1 MKKRTREVLTELEE
15 LGTAQNRKVYGRH
28 GVTGE
33 LYGVS
38 YAHLERLEKRYR
50 GEHEL
55 ALELWES
62 GIHDARILAS
72 QIADAEALTAKVL
85 DAWLRAVD
93 NHVLGDAVAQAAA
106 RSPKGPRCA
115 KRWRARKGEWAAA
128 TGWNL
133 YGRLVPELDS
143 SEHQETLV
151 EIEER
156 IRESPNRV
164 RHAMNGALIAIG
176 SEGDTL
182 QRAAIAVAKR
192 IGVVE
197 VDHGET
203 GCKTPSAIPYI
214 KKTVAHRQYQ
224 DAMRRKRAAD
234 KARAARKKKAA
245 KKKAAKKA

>member
-1 MKKRTREVLTELEE
+1 VKKQTREVLAELEA

-38 YAHLERLEKRYR
+38 YAHLKALEKRLR

-72 QIADAEALTAKVL
+72 QIASGEKLTAKVL
-85 DAWLRAVD
+85 DAWLRDVD

-106 RSPKGPRCA
+106 RSSKAARCA
-115 KRWRARKGEWAAA
+115 ARWRGRKGEWAAA

-133 YGRLVPELDS
+133 YGRLVPSLEPAELKA
-143 SEHQETLV
+143 TLK
-151 EIEER
+151 EIEAA
-156 IRESPNRV
+156 IASSPNRV

-176 SEGDTL
+176 SEGGAL
-182 QRAAIAVAKR
+182 QKAAVAAAKR
-192 IGVVE
+192 IGAVK
-197 VDHGET
+197 VDHGQT
-203 GCKTPSAIPYI
+203 GCKTPAAIPYI
-214 KKTVAHRQYQ
+214 KKTVAHRKQQ
-224 DAMRRKRAAD
+224 AAK
-234 KARAARKKKAA
+234 KAAAAKKKAA
-245 KKKAAKKA
+245 KKKAAR